1 MLLLISDANILYV
14 CHRKYWPNSHM
25 AILIG
30 RQYYKRIDVYPLF
43 MAVGGI
49 MEDSIRWT
57 IKVSRGT
64 DISLRSY
71 LAQHGMKKGDL
82 SKFVEEAVRW
92 RVLDKTVSEVR
103 ERNANVPDEEI
114 EAAIDEA
121 LAAVRA
127 ERPTEMPAKRLR
139 KK

>member
-1 MLLLISDANILYV
+1 
-14 CHRKYWPNSHM
+14 
-25 AILIG
+25 
-30 RQYYKRIDVYPLF
+30 
-43 MAVGGI
+43 

-57 IKVSRGT
+57 IKVSKGT

-103 ERNANVPDEEI
+103 ERNANVSDSEI

-121 LAAVRA
+121 LAAVRT
-127 ERPTEMPAKRLR
+127 ERQTEVSITRLR

>member
-1 MLLLISDANILYV
+1 
-14 CHRKYWPNSHM
+14 
-25 AILIG
+25 
-30 RQYYKRIDVYPLF
+30 
-43 MAVGGI
+43 

-57 IKVSRGT
+57 IKVSKGT

-103 ERNANVPDEEI
+103 ERNANIPDGEVEV
-114 EAAIDEA
+114 AIDEA
-121 LAAVRA
+121 LAAVRI
-127 ERPTEMPAKRLR
+127 ELETKMPAKRLR

>member
-1 MLLLISDANILYV
+1 
-14 CHRKYWPNSHM
+14 
-25 AILIG
+25 
-30 RQYYKRIDVYPLF
+30 
-43 MAVGGI
+43 

-57 IKVSRGT
+57 IKVSKGT

-103 ERNANVPDEEI
+103 ERNANVPNEEV

-127 ERPTEMPAKRLR
+127 ERQSEMPAKRLQ

>member
-1 MLLLISDANILYV
+1 
-14 CHRKYWPNSHM
+14 
-25 AILIG
+25 
-30 RQYYKRIDVYPLF
+30 
-43 MAVGGI
+43 

-57 IKVSRGT
+57 IKVSKGT
-64 DISLRSY
+64 DISLRTY

-92 RVLDKTVSEVR
+92 RVFDKTVAEVR
-103 ERNANVPDEEI
+103 ERNASVTDGEI

-127 ERPTEMPAKRLR
+127 DMKAEMSAKL
-139 KK
+139 

>member
-1 MLLLISDANILYV
+1 
-14 CHRKYWPNSHM
+14 
-25 AILIG
+25 
-30 RQYYKRIDVYPLF
+30 
-43 MAVGGI
+43 

-57 IKVSRGT
+57 IKVSKGT

-92 RVLDKTVSEVR
+92 RVLDKTAAEVR
-103 ERNANVPDEEI
+103 ERNASVTEGEI

-121 LAAVRA
+121 LVAVRA
-127 ERPTEMPAKRLR
+127 DMKAEISAKLLN

>member
-1 MLLLISDANILYV
+1 
-14 CHRKYWPNSHM
+14 
-25 AILIG
+25 
-30 RQYYKRIDVYPLF
+30 
-43 MAVGGI
+43 

-57 IKVSRGT
+57 IKVSKGT

-92 RVLDKTVSEVR
+92 RVLDKTAAEVR
-103 ERNANVPDEEI
+103 ERNASVTEGEI

-127 ERPTEMPAKRLR
+127 DMKAEISAKLLN

>member
-1 MLLLISDANILYV
+1 
-14 CHRKYWPNSHM
+14 
-25 AILIG
+25 
-30 RQYYKRIDVYPLF
+30 
-43 MAVGGI
+43 

-57 IKVSRGT
+57 IKVSKRT

-92 RVLDKTVSEVR
+92 RVLDKTVAEVR
-103 ERNANVPDEEI
+103 ERNANVPEGEI

-127 ERPTEMPAKRLR
+127 DMKAEMSAKLLN

>member
-1 MLLLISDANILYV
+1 MD
-14 CHRKYWPNSHM
+14 
-25 AILIG
+25 
-30 RQYYKRIDVYPLF
+30 
-43 MAVGGI
+43 
-49 MEDSIRWT
+49 DSIRWT
-57 IKVSRGT
+57 IKVSKTT

-103 ERNANVPDEEI
+103 ERNINVPAGEI

-127 ERPTEMPAKRLR
+127 EIKTEGSAKLLN

>member
-1 MLLLISDANILYV
+1 
-14 CHRKYWPNSHM
+14 
-25 AILIG
+25 
-30 RQYYKRIDVYPLF
+30 
-43 MAVGGI
+43 

-57 IKVSRGT
+57 IKVSKRT

-92 RVLDKTVSEVR
+92 RVLDKTVAEVW
-103 ERNANVPDEEI
+103 ERNASVTDGEI

-121 LAAVRA
+121 LAAVRVDMKA
-127 ERPTEMPAKRLR
+127 EISAHACCT
-139 KK
+139 

>member
-1 MLLLISDANILYV
+1 
-14 CHRKYWPNSHM
+14 
-25 AILIG
+25 
-30 RQYYKRIDVYPLF
+30 
-43 MAVGGI
+43 

-57 IKVSRGT
+57 IKVSKGT

-103 ERNANVPDEEI
+103 ERNVNIPAREI
-114 EAAIDEA
+114 DAAIDEA

-127 ERPTEMPAKRLR
+127 ERQAEIPVKQRS

>member
-1 MLLLISDANILYV
+1 
-14 CHRKYWPNSHM
+14 
-25 AILIG
+25 
-30 RQYYKRIDVYPLF
+30 
-43 MAVGGI
+43 

-57 IKVSRGT
+57 IKVSKGT

-92 RVLDKTVSEVR
+92 RVLDKTVAEVR
-103 ERNANVPDEEI
+103 ERNASVTDGEI

-127 ERPTEMPAKRLR
+127 DMKAEISAKLLN

>member
-1 MLLLISDANILYV
+1 
-14 CHRKYWPNSHM
+14 
-25 AILIG
+25 
-30 RQYYKRIDVYPLF
+30 
-43 MAVGGI
+43 

-57 IKVSRGT
+57 IKVSKGT
-64 DISLRSY
+64 DISLRTY

-103 ERNANVPDEEI
+103 ERNVNVPDGEI
-114 EAAIDEA
+114 EEAIDEA
-121 LAAVRA
+121 LAAVRIGR
-127 ERPTEMPAKRLR
+127 ETKMPAKRLH

>member
-1 MLLLISDANILYV
+1 
-14 CHRKYWPNSHM
+14 
-25 AILIG
+25 
-30 RQYYKRIDVYPLF
+30 
-43 MAVGGI
+43 

-57 IKVSRGT
+57 IKVSKGT

-71 LAQHGMKKGDL
+71 LARHGMKKGDL

-92 RVLDKTVSEVR
+92 RVLDKTVAEVR
-103 ERNANVPDEEI
+103 ERNASVTEGEI

-127 ERPTEMPAKRLR
+127 DMKAEISAKLLN